1 MRIHLGYP
9 KRMKE
14 VKHCCFLPS
23 RAHGI
28 GCEKAPGN
36 LGLKNKKILQDAKSC
51 SKCLLAHL
59 APRRCRSLESLLLAE
74 QDKESC
80 FTRSIVD
87 P

>member
-1 MRIHLGYP
+1 MPPGFSTRLE
-9 KRMKE
+9 E
-14 VKHCCFLPS
+14 VKHFCFLPS

-59 APRRCRSLESLLLAE
+59 APCRCRSLESLLLAGE

-80 FTRSIVD
+80 FTCSIVD
-87 P
+87 L